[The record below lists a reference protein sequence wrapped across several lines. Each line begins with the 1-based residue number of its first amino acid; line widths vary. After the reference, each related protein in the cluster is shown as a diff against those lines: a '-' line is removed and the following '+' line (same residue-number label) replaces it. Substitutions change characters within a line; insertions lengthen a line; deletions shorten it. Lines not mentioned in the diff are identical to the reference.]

1 MKKLIM
7 LFVLAISS
15 CVLSFSSF
23 AQEFK
28 VGYVSLERLMAE
40 SLPAKV
46 ARSELE
52 AKFKMREKNLDTTSA
67 SIRLMQQSYEKN
79 FSSLSAT
86 QKEEREK
93 ELLKTIKIFEA
104 DRTSYESDLSSAQS
118 KSLQSLL
125 AKADAVIKNLAEK
138 EGFDLIVQEAV
149 YIKPENDLTQRV
161 LKILR

>member
-1 MKKLIM
+1 MKKLVM
-7 LFVLAISS
+7 MFVLVISS

-40 SLPAKV
+40 SLPAKA